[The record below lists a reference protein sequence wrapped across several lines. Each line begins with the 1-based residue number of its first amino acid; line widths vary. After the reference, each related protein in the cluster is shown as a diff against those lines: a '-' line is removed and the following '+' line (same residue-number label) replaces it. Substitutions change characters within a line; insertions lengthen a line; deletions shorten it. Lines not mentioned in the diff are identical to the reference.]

1 MHAYKSGAPHGCD
14 TVFEGVRN
22 PKQGDF
28 RKLSCNETVD
38 DALIEVKASRK
49 PMQQSRTIAAARF
62 WRQDGVYIILMLAI
76 FGLRFWPAFA
86 HGYVYGPFQD
96 NLWVYGPV
104 FSRASEI
111 ALTGSFPYWLDTL
124 LGGFPLYL
132 TPHFSPTYPFYFFGL
147 LNYGKAIGVL
157 HTLSYVACFQGLI
170 LYLNLYIL
178 LRVAGAGGLAALCG
192 ATAGL
197 VSGNTEVCANWVTV
211 AAAWSWFPLLV
222 AGLILLLRSPLS
234 YGSIAVFALAAGLMC
249 TASPSQP
256 LIESAFVC
264 AVFVGA
270 AAIRRWRRDGV
281 AAATRFVIGVV
292 MSVITA
298 IGLAAVAFVPM
309 SLATGGMIRHIGQQ
323 TQVMGHASIP
333 WKNFYLDQLPPSALI
348 HLVFDP
354 SRIAPLGGLYV
365 GPFALMGVLLCV
377 IAYAQHG
384 SLMRFVLLTSAAIA
398 VYFLL
403 SAFGTY
409 FGVAYINFHVPL
421 LNRIR
426 EASRF
431 LTVFTLF
438 TAFFAGLGFQVIM
451 DVACEKLTLKGGWR
465 RYFWVA
471 TSLGLLIF
479 ALALVFDR
487 HWRATGWLVLGALP
501 LGWLLLPSPWR
512 LEGFAGNGLLSLACL
527 ASVLSPP
534 GTQPLSVSQYLLDD
548 NLASHRVLR
557 RLAQLPDIGD
567 YRVVFLGTQIGPTN
581 WAANA
586 SYYGIRSFYM
596 NFTPQP
602 YEQFREMWD
611 EQPIGL
617 RKLRGA
623 RYFICGGS
631 VMPGDPTAQ
640 LLFTESG
647 YRVYEAPDAMGP
659 YALLHKAVAIKNE
672 TAFAKRMNGGFDYQ
686 HVAAVEK
693 SRQPAISRLLAALR
707 RKDSPATVASDVV
720 EPIIRRTNY
729 RAIFTSSTEPGLL
742 ILNERWNEAWHARV
756 NSQPVE
762 VLRANFVQPAV
773 ALPAGRNYVE
783 FEYRPTLFWY
793 LLILQRITFALLVAV
808 GILHLARSRL
818 FGQSRSG
825 EARGHCDNKA
835 IAGGL

>member
-1 MHAYKSGAPHGCD
+1 
-14 TVFEGVRN
+14 
-22 PKQGDF
+22 
-28 RKLSCNETVD
+28 
-38 DALIEVKASRK
+38 
-49 PMQQSRTIAAARF
+49 MQQSRAITAVRF
-62 WRQDGVYIILMLAI
+62 WQQDGIYIILMLVI

-86 HGYVYGPFQD
+86 HGCVYAPFQD

-124 LGGFPLYL
+124 LGGFPLYQ
-132 TPHFSPTYPFYFFGL
+132 TPHFSATYPFYFFGL
-147 LNYGKAIGVL
+147 VNYGKAIEVL
-157 HTLSYVACFQGLI
+157 YTLSHVACFQSLI

-178 LRVAGAGGLAALCG
+178 LRVAGARGLAALCG
-192 ATAGL
+192 ATVGL
-197 VSGNTEVCANWVTV
+197 VSSNTEVCANWVTV
-211 AAAWSWFPLLV
+211 AAAWSWFPLLI

-234 YGSIAVFALAAGLMC
+234 YGSVAVFALAAGLMC

-264 AVFVGA
+264 AVFVA
-270 AAIRRWRRDGV
+270 AAGVWRWRRD
-281 AAATRFVIGVV
+281 AAAAARFVIGVG

-298 IGLAAVAFVPM
+298 VGLAAVAFVPM
-309 SLATGGMIRHIGQQ
+309 WLATGGMIRHIGEHA
-323 TQVMGHASIP
+323 QVMGHASIP
-333 WKNFYLDQLPPSALI
+333 WTNFYLDQLSPSALI
-348 HLVFDP
+348 HLFFDP
-354 SRIAPLGGLYV
+354 SKIAPLGGLYV

-377 IAYAQHG
+377 IAYSQHG
-384 SLMRFVLLTSAAIA
+384 SLMRFVLVTSAAIA
-398 VYFLL
+398 IYFLL

-409 FGVAYINFHVPL
+409 FGVAYLNFHVPL

-438 TAFFAGLGFQVIM
+438 TALFAGLGFQVIM
-451 DVACEKLTLKGGWR
+451 DVASEKLKLKGGWR
-465 RYFWVA
+465 LVFWVA
-471 TSLGLLIF
+471 MSLGVLIF

-501 LGWLLLPSPWR
+501 LGWFLLPSPLR
-512 LEGFAGNGLLSLACL
+512 LEGFAGNGLLLLACL

-567 YRVVFLGTQIGPTN
+567 YRVVILGTQIGPTN

-602 YEQFREMWD
+602 YDQFREMFD

-623 RYFICGGS
+623 KYFICGGS
-631 VMPGDPTAQ
+631 VMPGDPRAK

-647 YRVYEAPDAMGP
+647 YRVYEVPDAMGP
-659 YALLHKAVAIKNE
+659 YALLHKALAVKDE
-672 TAFAKRMNGGFDYQ
+672 TVFVREMSGGFDYH

-693 SRQPAISRLLAALR
+693 SKRPAISRFLAALR
-707 RKDSPATVASDVV
+707 RKDSPATVTSDLV
-720 EPIIRRTNY
+720 EPIIRAPNY
-729 RAIFTSSTEPGLL
+729 RAIFINSTEPGLL

-793 LLILQRITFALLVAV
+793 LLILQRITFALLLLV

-818 FGQSRSG
+818 FGQSGSSQTQ
-825 EARGHCDNKA
+825 GHCDNTA
-835 IAGGL
+835 IAGDL